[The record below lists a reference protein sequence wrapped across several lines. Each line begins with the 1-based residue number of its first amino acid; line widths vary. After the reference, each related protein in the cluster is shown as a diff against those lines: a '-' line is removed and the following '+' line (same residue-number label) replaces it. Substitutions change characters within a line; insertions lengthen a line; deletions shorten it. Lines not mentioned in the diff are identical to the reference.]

1 MFGVNIHGLTFMS
14 ISIEV
19 LKIRQLFFIYAYDLY
34 IKTYCREI
42 NIHVRK
48 KKNQNM
54 EGKKIFSILIVI
66 CLVMAM
72 LAREST
78 ALSALRRIA
87 M

>member
-48 KKNQNM
+48 KKYS
-54 EGKKIFSILIVI
+54 EHG
-66 CLVMAM
+66 
-72 LAREST
+72 REKEFFNFDRDLLGDGD
-78 ALSALRRIA
+78 AGQRIYSSFGP
-87 M
+87 